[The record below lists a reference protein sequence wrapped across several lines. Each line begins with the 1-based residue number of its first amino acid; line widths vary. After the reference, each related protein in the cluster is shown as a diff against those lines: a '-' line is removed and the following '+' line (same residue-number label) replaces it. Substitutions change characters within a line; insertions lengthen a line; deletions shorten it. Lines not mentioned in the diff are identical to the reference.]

1 MMVLVFIGIKIS
13 MPDVTIVSNKLALCS
28 HVSTQSIIA
37 LRLISSRYFRTVRRF
52 SALVSLDF
60 TTNLSFG

>member
-1 MMVLVFIGIKIS
+1 MMVLVFTGIKIS
-13 MPDVTIVSNKLALCS
+13 MPDVTIVSDKLALCS